1 MPETTR
7 RRAVS
12 DAPLP
17 EAQEPAPH
25 PGPHVGADEIG
36 ARVAAFAALLD
47 RPVEAQHA
55 RGYYHTLREVCQQP
69 GTWRRTA
76 AAMAQRRD
84 LLARFLQDAYAQGA
98 AGSILITGSGSSF
111 YGAECLSWSLHG
123 LVSPPVVAVAAGQ
136 LLTDGIQHLPVE
148 RPSLMISLGRSGNS
162 PESSA
167 AIDLLLET
175 QPDCRHLTI
184 TCNRE
189 GRLAQRYQRDPR
201 ALAVVLDEE
210 TCDRSLV
217 MTSSLTNMLVAGG
230 FLGLLDAPDEYLSRV
245 ERLATAA
252 TQLFLAH
259 ADTLAD
265 VARRGFRSA
274 VFLGSGALYG
284 AAREAA
290 LKMLEMTAGQ
300 IPTMAETFLSLR
312 HGPMSAVHDGT
323 VLLCFLSS
331 DPVTR
336 AYEMDVIREM
346 DQKELGLLKIVV
358 GRGVASD
365 VVREP
370 SVVIDMSSSG
380 NRKQET
386 GHRTRETA
394 GNGERETGNRNGG
407 DQQALQED
415 DLPLIELLAG
425 QIIAFFASLQVGCE
439 PDRPSR
445 NGAISRVVAAFH
457 IHRR

>member
-1 MPETTR
+1 MPESTR
-7 RRAVS
+7 RRVVSEAPPAQAQGPAAQRTAEAAAV
-12 DAPLP
+12 
-17 EAQEPAPH
+17 E
-25 PGPHVGADEIG
+25 VGAQ
-36 ARVAAFAALLD
+36 VAAVAALLD
-47 RPVEAQHA
+47 QPVEAQHA
-55 RGYYHTLREVCQQP
+55 RGYYHTLREICQQP

-76 AAMAQRRD
+76 AGMVQRRD

-98 AGSILITGSGSSF
+98 AGSILVTGSGSSF
-111 YGAECLSWSLHG
+111 YGAECLSWCLQG
-123 LVSPPVVAVAAGQ
+123 ALPQAVVAVPAGQ
-136 LLTDGIQHLPVE
+136 LLTDGIRHLPVE
-148 RPSLMISLGRSGNS
+148 RPSLMLSLGRSGNS

-167 AIDLLLET
+167 AVDLLLET
-175 QPDCRHLTI
+175 EPECCHLII

-201 ALAVVLDEE
+201 VLAVVLDEE

-217 MTSSLTNMLVAGG
+217 MTSSLTNMLVAGR
-230 FLGLLDAPDEYLSRV
+230 FVGLLDAPEAYLSRV
-245 ERLATAA
+245 ESLAGAATA
-252 TQLFLAH
+252 LFLEH

-265 VARRGFRSA
+265 VARRGFRSG

-300 IPTMAETFLSLR
+300 IPTMAETYLSLR

-336 AYEMDVIREM
+336 AYEVDVIREM
-346 DQKELGLLKIVV
+346 DQKELGLLKIIV
-358 GRGVASD
+358 GRGVGSD
-365 VVREP
+365 VARAP
-370 SVVIDMSSSG
+370 SVVINVSDEHAS
-380 NRKQET
+380 
-386 GHRTRETA
+386 
-394 GNGERETGNRNGG
+394 
-407 DQQALQED
+407 QED

-425 QIIAFFASLQVGCE
+425 QLMAFFASLHVGCE
-439 PDRPSR
+439 PDHPSR
-445 NGAISRVVAAFH
+445 NGAISRVVAEFD

>member
-12 DAPLP
+12 DAPL
-17 EAQEPAPH
+17 AQPAEPTSMQPPDAAA
-25 PGPHVGADEIG
+25 VELG
-36 ARVAAFAALLD
+36 ARVASFAALLD

-55 RGYYHTLREVCQQP
+55 SGYYHTLREICQQP

-76 AAMAQRRD
+76 AAMVQRRD
-84 LLARFLQDAYAQGA
+84 ILVGFLQDASAQGP
-98 AGSILITGSGSSF
+98 AGAILVTGSGSSF
-111 YGAECLSWSLHG
+111 YGAECLSWCLHG
-123 LVSPPVVAVAAGQ
+123 ALPRPVVAVPAGQ
-136 LLTDGIQHLPVE
+136 LLTDGVRHLPVE

-175 QPDCRHLTI
+175 EPECRHLII
-184 TCNRE
+184 TCNQE

-201 ALAVVLDEE
+201 ALAVVLDDA

-217 MTSSLTNMLVAGG
+217 MTSSLTNMLAAGR
-230 FLGLLDAPDEYLSRV
+230 FLGSLDAPDSYISRI
-245 ERLATAA
+245 EGLAAAA
-252 TQLFLAH
+252 TQLLLQH
-259 ADTLAD
+259 ADALARI
-265 VARRGFRSA
+265 ARDGFRSA
-274 VFLGSGALYG
+274 VFLGSGSMYG

-300 IPTMAETFLSLR
+300 MPTMAETYLSLR

-346 DQKELGLLKIVV
+346 DQKDLGLLKVIV
-358 GRGVASD
+358 GRGLATD
-365 VVREP
+365 CARTP
-370 SVVIDMSSSG
+370 AVVINVSD
-380 NRKQET
+380 E
-386 GHRTRETA
+386 H
-394 GNGERETGNRNGG
+394 
-407 DQQALQED
+407 ALRDD
-415 DLPLIELLAG
+415 DLPLLEMLAG
-425 QIIAFFASLQVGCE
+425 QLMAFFSSLHVGCE

-445 NGAISRVVAAFH
+445 NGAIARVVASFD
-457 IHRR
+457 IHRRTQT